1 MNIIF
6 RVWLYSIFNKKRA
19 FYSSSVCRMD
29 EPNQLLII
37 QLYYYY
43 YYYYVYIEKLIKHA
57 DPIRYYFYSLPT
69 QPWRIQWPFCS
80 KYHMRV
86 PDTRKE
92 EEERKQQTNL
102 CMRAP
107 RYRPP
112 FHEHAAY
119 SPTLFFF
126 FLSNDGVW
134 FTGLVLLWLLCFL
147 VCLLLCSLEHDQ
159 KEKKEIEI
167 HLFAWR

>member
-69 QPWRIQWPFCS
+69 QP
-80 KYHMRV
+80 
-86 PDTRKE
+86 
-92 EEERKQQTNL
+92 
-102 CMRAP
+102 
-107 RYRPP
+107 
-112 FHEHAAY
+112 
-119 SPTLFFF
+119 
-126 FLSNDGVW
+126 
-134 FTGLVLLWLLCFL
+134 
-147 VCLLLCSLEHDQ
+147 
-159 KEKKEIEI
+159 
-167 HLFAWR
+167 